1 MATFTASAAQ
11 YFAPAVY
18 AVNCD
23 TTRVVAYTL
32 GVAASA
38 GDVFQMVKV
47 PVGAVITGVKL
58 AIFSHDGVLTVNLGD
73 GNDVSRYG
81 ASVVLS
87 GTAITT
93 TSLPARG
100 LGYAYTA
107 EDTVD
112 IKIGAIS
119 AASAN
124 GVLLAAVTYT
134 NQP

>member
-1 MATFTASAAQ
+1 MTHADTDRTAMGRALERAR
-11 YFAPAVY
+11 
-18 AVNCD
+18 D
-23 TTRVVAYTL
+23 
-32 GVAASA
+32 A
-38 GDVFQMVKV
+38 GGAGEV

-124 GVLLAAVTYT
+124 GVLLAAVTYFVICFSLSAVVKRLHRKIAIIR
-134 NQP
+134 